1 MPPASPGDHVTEL
14 DYFATTAKGLE
25 EVLAAEL
32 RALLPGTVTPAQG
45 GVHFRGSRADGYRAC
60 LWLRTANRVLQPL
73 ASFPCDSVEQL
84 YHGVRDLPWEELLT
98 PEMTLA
104 LDASVRDSTLTH
116 SRNTA
121 LKGKD
126 AIVDRLRDHYG
137 RRPNIDP
144 AAPDLP
150 VNLHLHR
157 NRCTV
162 SLDLAGAGLHRRGY
176 RLERTVAPLRETLA
190 AGLILHSGWDGSSA
204 FVDPMCGSGT
214 LPLEAALIATRT
226 APGLARSF
234 AFQSWPGFDAHSW
247 QILRDEAHRLRRP
260 ATAPILGAD
269 RDPRALVAA
278 HDNSARLPCANAI
291 TWSRSNF
298 AILTPPATAGTLLIN
313 PPYGE
318 RLKDEA
324 ELDALYKSIGDTL
337 KQRWTG
343 WTAWL
348 LTGNLAA
355 AKHIGLKATRR
366 IPLWN
371 GPLECRLLKY
381 ELY

>member
-1 MPPASPGDHVTEL
+1 MTEFA
-14 DYFATTAKGLE
+14 YFATTAKGLE
-25 EVLAAEL
+25 DVLAGEL
-32 RALLPGTVTPAQG
+32 RNQGFSDVLPSHG
-45 GVHFRGSRADGYRAC
+45 GVHFRGNRADGYRAC
-60 LWLRTANRVLQPL
+60 LWLRTANRVLQPV
-73 ASFPCDSVEQL
+73 ASFPCQSVDQL
-84 YHGVRDLPWEELLT
+84 YEGVRSYPWEDVLS

-104 LDASVRDSTLTH
+104 LDASVRDSALTH
-116 SRNTA
+116 SRFVA

-137 RRPNIDP
+137 RRPNVDP

-150 VNLHLHR
+150 VNLHLAG
-157 NRCTV
+157 NNCTV
-162 SLDLAGAGLHRRGY
+162 SLDLAGEGLHRRGY
-176 RLERTVAPLRETLA
+176 RLERTAAPLRETLA
-190 AGLILHSGWDGSSA
+190 AGLLLLSGWEGTSA

-214 LPLEAALIATRT
+214 LPIEAALLATLT
-226 APGLARSF
+226 APGLARGF
-234 AFQSWPGFDAHSW
+234 AFQKWPGFDARSW
-247 QILRDEAHRLRRP
+247 QALRDEAHQLRRP
-260 ATAPILGAD
+260 APAPILGAD
-269 RDPRALVAA
+269 RDPRALRAA
-278 HDNSARLPCANAI
+278 DDNASRLPAATASTI
-291 TWSRSNF
+291 TWKRTDF
-298 AILTPPATAGTLLIN
+298 AALTPLPGPGTLLIN

-318 RLKDEA
+318 RLKD
-324 ELDALYKSIGDTL
+324 DGALEPLYRSIGDTL

-355 AKHIGLKATRR
+355 AKCVGLKATRR

>member
-1 MPPASPGDHVTEL
+1 VTEFN
-14 DYFATTAKGLE
+14 YFATAAKGLE
-25 EVLAAEL
+25 DVLAEEL
-32 RALLPGTVTPAQG
+32 LALGVHDLAPGTG
-45 GVHFRGSRADGYRAC
+45 GVHFRGSRIDGYRAC
-60 LWLRTANRVLQPL
+60 LWLRTANRVLQPVGT
-73 ASFPCDSVEQL
+73 FPCHSAEQL
-84 YHGVRDLPWEELLT
+84 YEEMRNIPWETFLT
-98 PEMTLA
+98 PAMTLA
-104 LDASVRDSTLTH
+104 LDASVRDSVLTH
-116 SRNTA
+116 SRFAA

-126 AIVDRLRDHYG
+126 AIVDRLRDHFG
-137 RRPNIDP
+137 QRPNVDP

-150 VNLHLHR
+150 VNLHIHK
-157 NRCTV
+157 NQCTV

-190 AGLILHSGWDGSSA
+190 AGLILLSGWDGTTP

-214 LPLEAALIATRT
+214 LPIEAALIATRT
-226 APGLARSF
+226 APGLSRSF
-234 AFQSWPGFDAHSW
+234 AFQKWPGFDAHGW
-247 QILRDEAHRLRRP
+247 QALRDEAHQLRRP
-260 ATAPILGAD
+260 AAASIFGAD

-278 HDNSARLPCANAI
+278 RDNA
-291 TWSRSNF
+291 SRQPAAGCIVWDRTDFSRF
-298 AILTPPATAGTLLIN
+298 VPPASPGTLLCN

-318 RLKDEA
+318 RLRDEGVL
-324 ELDALYKSIGDTL
+324 ETLYGTIGDTL

-343 WTAWL
+343 WTAWI

-355 AKHIGLKATRR
+355 AKRLGLKATRR

>member
-1 MPPASPGDHVTEL
+1 MTQR

-32 RALLPGTVTPAQG
+32 RPLVDGTVTPAQG
-45 GVHFRGSRADGYRAC
+45 GVHFRGSLADGYRSC

-73 ASFPCDSVEQL
+73 AIFPCHSVEQL
-84 YHGVRDLPWEELLT
+84 YAGVRDLPWEEFMT
-98 PEMTLA
+98 PDMTLA

-137 RRPNIDP
+137 RRPNVDP

-150 VNLHLHR
+150 VNLHLSG

-162 SLDLAGAGLHRRGY
+162 SLDLAGEGLHRRGY
-176 RLERTVAPLRETLA
+176 RLERTAAPLRETLA
-190 AGLILHSGWDGSSA
+190 AGLLLHSGWDGTSA

-214 LPLEAALIATRT
+214 LPLEAAMLATRT

-234 AFQSWPGFDAHSW
+234 AFQSWPNFDAHTW
-247 QILRDEAHRLRRP
+247 QALRDAAHRLRRP
-260 ATAPILGAD
+260 AAAPIVGAD
-269 RDPRALVAA
+269 RDPRALMAA
-278 HDNSARLPCANAI
+278 RDNAARLPSAAMV
-291 TWSRSNF
+291 TWTRAEF
-298 AILTPPATAGTLLIN
+298 AALTPPAAAGTLLIN

-318 RLKDEA
+318 RLKDA
-324 ELDALYKSIGDTL
+324 GELDALYKSIGDTL

-348 LTGNLAA
+348 LTGNLSA
-355 AKHIGLKATRR
+355 AKRIGLKATRR

-371 GPLECRLLKY
+371 GPLECRLLRY
-381 ELY
+381 DLY